1 MRYQIMIVPSA
12 AEIAEKWARV
22 TPDRVTDYENG
33 VRSPD
38 RDWAEET
45 ADAEDRYEDGIKTAM
60 TRKAFGKG
68 VKRTG
73 TANQQA
79 ATIQKGIPIWGE
91 RVRMAQEKMRNGME
105 DVVRTLSGIT
115 LKPRYATGDPRNLDR
130 VKQIAEALHKMK
142 ITRA

>member
-1 MRYQIMIVPSA
+1 MITPSA
-12 AEIAEKWARV
+12 SEIAAKWARV
-22 TPDRVTDYENG
+22 TPDRVTDYEAG

-45 ADAEDRYEDGIKTAM
+45 ADAEDRYEDGIKQAM

-73 TANQQA
+73 TAAQQA

-91 RVRMAQEKMRNGME
+91 RVRMAEDKMRDGME
-105 DVVRTLSGIT
+105 DVVRTLT
-115 LKPRYATGDPRNLDR
+115 ALQLKPRYATGDPRNLDR
-130 VKQIAEALHKMK
+130 VKQVAEALHKMK
-142 ITRA
+142 ITRN